1 LLRYRYGSHSGV
13 QSLADSSPKSSTAV
27 VETRAIYNGFLQPT
41 DDLGAMVAATGSSPK
56 SKSQKSKD
64 RKTRSEGGVG
74 GGSLFRKLRG
84 VKSDPYSGSEP
95 KVKVHSDSLSSAES
109 SLKLEDRVRRK
120 AFCHYDC
127 QSIGVNLSD
136 VMRRRTGSGGS
147 EACLLKRTNTSTGAS
162 AASASLR
169 GGGMVEPAV
178 DDPLDVGDGKNTDLV
193 QSCPYF
199 RNEIGGE
206 EQRTI
211 AFSRHVAE
219 RRRSGHHLTTD
230 QLVNSAQCNGV
241 SILDCSN
248 GSDGT
253 SDPPVLLYNNL
264 VLEYIDQ
271 GAFYYRRFFYDHGNR
286 FHLLFT
292 YYYYHY
298 YYYFIPLVVKIQR
311 VKNYQ
316 KLKTELE
323 WLFVWTP

>member
-1 LLRYRYGSHSGV
+1 M
-13 QSLADSSPKSSTAV
+13 
-27 VETRAIYNGFLQPT
+27 ETRAVYNGFLQPT
-41 DDLGAMVAATGSSPK
+41 DDLSAMVTATGTSPK

-64 RKTRSEGGVG
+64 RKTRSEGGAG

-109 SLKLEDRVRRK
+109 SARLEEYVRRK

-136 VMRRRTGSGGS
+136 VTRRRTGSGGS
-147 EACLLKRTNTSTGAS
+147 EACLLKRTGTSTGAS

-169 GGGMVEPAV
+169 GGGTAKLAAE
-178 DDPLDVGDGKNTDLV
+178 DPLDVGDGKNTELV
-193 QSCPYF
+193 ESCPYF

-211 AFSRHVAE
+211 AFSRHVAD
-219 RRRSGHHLTTD
+219 RRRCGHHFNSA
-230 QLVNSAQCNGV
+230 QLVNSAQCNGI
-241 SILDCSN
+241 SILDCSA

-253 SDPPVLLYNNL
+253 SDPPVLLYNDL

-271 GAFYYRRFFYDHGNR
+271 GAFYYRRFFYSHGIR
-286 FHLLFT
+286 YLL
-292 YYYYHY
+292 YYH
-298 YYYFIPLVVKIQR
+298 FIIL
-311 VKNYQ
+311 
-316 KLKTELE
+316 
-323 WLFVWTP
+323 